1 MADEV
6 RCRSRIR
13 PADVMVHTGNVIFAG
28 ISLNVH
34 HIEKDFCQI
43 CRGSWGL
50 CYAYMLC
57 YIPILREETKIMLWL
72 YAQKIYFELIK
83 FFDFLYCHNTK
94 FNWNSSW

>member
-43 CRGSWGL
+43 CRGS
-50 CYAYMLC
+50 
-57 YIPILREETKIMLWL
+57 
-72 YAQKIYFELIK
+72 
-83 FFDFLYCHNTK
+83 
-94 FNWNSSW
+94 